1 MMEFSEGDFVRWE
14 DYDATCETLAHTET
28 ERDASDAEVQRLK
41 SEVERLERLVNYWKI
56 EANVDHDRWLRALYD
71 MEILRKSKE

>member
-1 MMEFSEGDFVRWE
+1 MQKELNKLQEEND
-14 DYDATCETLAHTET
+14 
-28 ERDASDAEVQRLK
+28 RLK
-41 SEVERLERLVNYWKI
+41 AEVERLERLVNYWKI